1 MEFVEPIRDRKKI
14 EAMKKI
20 LHADSIRNYVLFVL
34 GINSGIRIS
43 DLCSLMDLD
52 VKEDSGKI
60 KERIVIRE
68 KKTGKVKNYP
78 INESAK
84 KALIEFLGEKKPEGK
99 FIFASKKGRQPITR
113 VQAYR
118 ILNDAANLVGIPRIG
133 THSLRK
139 TFGYHAH
146 KNGTSITLLQK
157 LFNHETQKDT
167 LKYIGITQ
175 DEIDEVYV
183 NINL

>member
-1 MEFVEPIRDRKKI
+1 MEFVEPIRDKKKI
-14 EAMKKI
+14 EAMKKM
-20 LHADSIRNYVLFVL
+20 LLAESMRNYVFFVL
-34 GINSGIRIS
+34 GINSGIRVS
-43 DLCSLMDLD
+43 DLCNLKDYD
-52 VKEDSGKI
+52 VKESNGKI

-68 KKTGKVKNYP
+68 IKTGKSKNYP

-84 KALIEFLGEKKPEGK
+84 KALIGYIGEKKPDGEY
-99 FIFASKKGRQPITR
+99 IFKSRKGDKPITR

-118 ILNDAANLVGIPRIG
+118 ILNDAATLVGIPSIG

-139 TFGYHAH
+139 TFGYHAY

-157 LFNHETQKDT
+157 LFNHTSQKDT

-175 DEIDEVYV
+175 DDIDEVYI